1 MRMLLASMLLLLG
14 GLVRAQV
21 DTAPERAPRWTA
33 RGQFAGLQGAG
44 SVGLLW
50 NVPDGRLQ
58 LGALYGHAPAVN
70 GAKPFHAAVL
80 RVAGSWWP
88 MQKPQAGRWTISP
101 TAAVSALFDLS
112 GTAFYALPPQYP
124 EDYYR
129 PQAVHGLLAFGGRV
143 GRLHPGGSV
152 AFTAELVALDTYLW
166 YALSQPTIGLHEPW
180 SLALGLEVAF

>member
-1 MRMLLASMLLLLG
+1 MRVLLTSLLVLIG
-14 GLVRAQV
+14 TAVWAQA
-21 DTAPERAPRWTA
+21 DAAPGRAPRWTA

-112 GTAFYALPPQYP
+112 GTAFYALPPEYP
-124 EDYYR
+124 KGYYC
-129 PQAVHGLLAFGGRV
+129 PQAVHGLLAVGGRV
-143 GRLHPGGSV
+143 GRIHPGGSV
-152 AFTAELVALDTYLW
+152 AFTAEVVALDTYLW
-166 YALSQPTIGLHEPW
+166 YALSQRTVGLHEPW
-180 SLALGLEVAF
+180 SLALGLELSF